1 MLITKRDRENIVVFD
16 LEGEI
21 RRSDAPGVSLHQH
34 VKEEL
39 EEGRRDILMNFAKV
53 PFIDS
58 FGIGEILA
66 SYISTQ
72 NSGGRLKL
80 AGISPRLFLVF
91 QVTQLT
97 RVLDIQDNEEKALAS
112 FIKS

>member
-1 MLITKRDRENIVVFD
+1 MLITRRENGVVVVFD

-21 RRSDAPGVSLHQH
+21 RRSDTAEVSLHQY
-34 VKEEL
+34 VKEQLDGGKRE
-39 EEGRRDILMNFAKV
+39 ILLNFDKV
-53 PFIDS
+53 RFIDS

-72 NSGGRLKL
+72 NLGGRLKL
-80 AGISPRLFLVF
+80 SRISPRLFLIF

-97 RVLDIQDNEEKALAS
+97 RVLDIHEDEEAALAS
-112 FIKS
+112 FQKG

>member
-1 MLITKRDRENIVVFD
+1 MVITKREQGGVVILD

-21 RRSDAPGVSLHQH
+21 RRSDTAGVSVHQY
-34 VKEEL
+34 VKEQL
-39 EEGRRDILMNFAKV
+39 EAGKRDLLLNFGNV
-53 PFIDS
+53 TFIDS

-72 NSGGRLKL
+72 NTGGRLKL
-80 AGISPRLFLVF
+80 TGISKRLFLVF

-97 RVLDIQDNEEKALAS
+97 RVLDIQDSEEKALAS
-112 FIKS
+112 FPKS

>member
-1 MLITKRDRENIVVFD
+1 MVITKREQNDVVIFN

-21 RRSDAPGVSLHQH
+21 RRSDTADVSLHQY
-34 VKEEL
+34 VKEQL
-39 EEGRRDILMNFAKV
+39 ESGKRDLLLNFEKV

-72 NSGGRLKL
+72 NIGGRLKL
-80 AGISPRLFLVF
+80 AGISKRLYLVF

-97 RVLDIQDNEEKALAS
+97 RVLDIQDDEEKALAS
-112 FIKS
+112 FRKG

>member
-1 MLITKRDRENIVVFD
+1 MVITKREQNDVVIFN

-21 RRSDAPGVSLHQH
+21 RRSDTAGVSLHQY
-34 VKEEL
+34 VKEQL
-39 EEGRRDILMNFAKV
+39 ESGKRDLLLNFDKV

-58 FGIGEILA
+58 FGVGEILA

-72 NSGGRLKL
+72 NIGGRLKL
-80 AGISPRLFLVF
+80 AGISKRLFLVF

-112 FIKS
+112 FRKG

>member
-1 MLITKRDRENIVVFD
+1 MVITKREKNNIVIFD

-21 RRSDAPGVSLHQH
+21 RRSDTSDVSLHQF
-34 VKEEL
+34 VKEQL
-39 EEGRRDILMNFAKV
+39 DRGKRDILLNFDKV
-53 PFIDS
+53 QFIDS

-72 NSGGRLKL
+72 NIGGKLKL
-80 AGISPRLFLVF
+80 TRISNRLFLIF

-97 RVLDIQDNEEKALAS
+97 RVLDITENEEAALSS
-112 FIKS
+112 FLKG

>member
-1 MLITKRDRENIVVFD
+1 MVLTKREQNDVVIFD

-21 RRSDAPGVSLHQH
+21 RRSDMGGVSLHQY
-34 VKEEL
+34 VKEQL
-39 EEGRRDILMNFAKV
+39 ESGKRDLLLNFERV

-58 FGIGEILA
+58 FGVGEILA

-72 NSGGRLKL
+72 NIGGRLKL
-80 AGISPRLFLVF
+80 AGISKRLYLVF

-112 FIKS
+112 FLKG

>member
-1 MLITKRDRENIVVFD
+1 MVITKRENNNVVIFD

-21 RRSDAPGVSLHQH
+21 RRSDTSDVSLHQF
-34 VKEEL
+34 VKEQL
-39 EEGRRDILMNFAKV
+39 DGGKRDILLNFDKV
-53 PFIDS
+53 QFIDS

-72 NSGGRLKL
+72 NIGGKLKL
-80 AGISPRLFLVF
+80 TRISNRLFLIF

-97 RVLDIQDNEEKALAS
+97 RVLDITENEETALAS
-112 FIKS
+112 FLKG

>member
-1 MLITKRDRENIVVFD
+1 MVITKREKGGVVILD

-21 RRSDAPGVSLHQH
+21 RRSDTAGVSVHQH
-34 VKEEL
+34 VKEQL
-39 EEGRRDILMNFAKV
+39 EAGKRDLLLNFGNV

-66 SYISTQ
+66 SYICTQ

-80 AGISPRLFLVF
+80 TGISKRLFLVF

-97 RVLDIQDNEEKALAS
+97 RVLDILDSEEKALGS
-112 FIKS
+112 FLKS

>member
-1 MLITKRDRENIVVFD
+1 MVITKREQGNVVIFD

-21 RRSDAPGVSLHQH
+21 RRSDTAGVSVHQH
-34 VKEEL
+34 VKEQL
-39 EEGRRDILMNFAKV
+39 DGGKRDLLLNFDKV

-72 NSGGRLKL
+72 NIGGRLKL
-80 AGISPRLFLVF
+80 AGISKRLFMVF

-112 FIKS
+112 FLKG

>member
-1 MLITKRDRENIVVFD
+1 MLINKREQQDVVIFD

-21 RRSDAPGVSLHQH
+21 RRSDTPGVSLHQH
-34 VKEEL
+34 VKEQL
-39 EEGRRDILMNFAKV
+39 DEGKRDILLNFFKV

-72 NSGGRLKL
+72 NIGGRLKL

-112 FIKS
+112 FSKS

>member
-1 MLITKRDRENIVVFD
+1 MVITKREQGNVVILD

-21 RRSDAPGVSLHQH
+21 RRSDTTSVSVHQH
-34 VKEEL
+34 VKEQL
-39 EEGRRDILMNFAKV
+39 DAGKRDLLLNFDKV

-72 NSGGRLKL
+72 NIGGRLKL
-80 AGISPRLFLVF
+80 TGISKRLLLVF

-112 FIKS
+112 FLKG

>member
-1 MLITKRDRENIVVFD
+1 LLN
-16 LEGEI
+16 L
-21 RRSDAPGVSLHQH
+21 S
-34 VKEEL
+34 
-39 EEGRRDILMNFAKV
+39 KV

-66 SYISTQ
+66 SYISIQ

-80 AGISPRLFLVF
+80 ASISPRLLLVF

-97 RVLDIQDNEEKALAS
+97 RVRDIQADEEKALAS
-112 FIKS
+112 CLKT